1 MGFGGT
7 GFGGVGYWEKALL
20 VQAMERLLDD
30 QAVNEC
36 VENEWV

>member
-1 MGFGGT
+1 M
-7 GFGGVGYWEKALL
+7 GFGGVGYWEKILL
-20 VQAMERLLDD
+20 VQAMERLLD